1 MMQNNFKMTKLVLS
15 FNRHFFYI
23 AILSCLI
30 ALFVLNFISGTLIQI
45 ILMSGIAL
53 AVYFMLMSTIASYL
67 LYDHSD
73 LYKLKSWPQKCIPPV
88 YKNSVLAHAGF
99 DPASK
104 LILEKYPDMNL
115 KVLNFFNENKLTES
129 SIQRAH
135 EYSSTLSSQEFIAS
149 DNWKLPIQ
157 SQDVVFA
164 LSSAHELRNHKDRV
178 SFFKEAKNVI
188 TENGRVIVMEQL
200 RNVPNFL
207 CFGFAAFHF
216 FSRKTWLRSFS
227 DAGLVRV
234 NEFALTPFMR
244 VFVLK

>member
-1 MMQNNFKMTKLVLS
+1 MQNNFKMTKLVLS

-23 AILSCLI
+23 ALSLCLI
-30 ALFVLNFISGTLIQI
+30 AIIALNFISNALIQF
-45 ILMSGIAL
+45 ILISGVAL

-73 LYKLKSWPQKCIPPV
+73 LYKLNTWPQKCIPAA
-88 YKNSVLAHAGF
+88 YKNSILAHAGF
-99 DPASK
+99 DPTSK
-104 LILEKYPDMNL
+104 LILEKYPDMKL
-115 KVLNFFNENKLTES
+115 RVLNFFNENKLTES

-135 EYSSTLSSQEFIAS
+135 EYSSVLFPQALIAS
-149 DNWKLPIQ
+149 DDWQLPSH

-164 LSSAHELRNHKDRV
+164 LSSAHELRKHKDRV

-200 RNVPNFL
+200 RNLPNFL

-216 FSRKTWLRSFS
+216 FSRKTWLKSFN
-227 DAGLVRV
+227 DADLIVAK
-234 NEFALTPFMR
+234 EFSLTPFMR